1 MIFALDPRLASDTFE
16 IGDLGLSRA
25 LLMNDARYP
34 WVILAP
40 RRQGAA
46 DISDLAS
53 ADRAALIEEVARAC
67 EIVRALPD
75 VEKVNV
81 GALGNI
87 VRQLHIHIVGRNA
100 RDFAWPG
107 PVWGAGLSRAY
118 QALERE
124 ALLARLKDDFSA
136 VAAVGKRL
144 AAPTPLPTSAS
155 IFPWPRPS
163 SPAPSSR
170 RPSSAPPS
178 WRRSCARCSSALRP
192 GRAWC

>member
-1 MIFALDPRLASDTFE
+1 MKFALDRRLTSDTFE

-40 RRQGAA
+40 RRQRAME
-46 DISDLAS
+46 ISDLIS

-100 RDFAWPG
+100 HDFAWPG
-107 PVWGAGLSRAY
+107 PVWGAGRSRAY
-118 QALERE
+118 GASERE
-124 ALLARLKDDFSA
+124 ALLARLKDDF
-136 VAAVGKRL
+136 R
-144 AAPTPLPTSAS
+144 AAPVSENH
-155 IFPWPRPS
+155 
-163 SPAPSSR
+163 
-170 RPSSAPPS
+170 
-178 WRRSCARCSSALRP
+178 
-192 GRAWC
+192 